1 MGQRA
6 NSGRHASLDDKKR
19 RAEGRQQND
28 PAQREIND
36 RDGMPPVAG
45 AFGAEG
51 EANWAGAV
59 RSATGD
65 RKEVVEEP
73 GRQGQRGDK
82 PSTEE
87 SADDR

>member
-28 PAQREIND
+28 PAVREIND
-36 RDGMPPVAG
+36 RDGMPPTAG
-45 AFGAEG
+45 AFGSEG
-51 EANWAGAV
+51 KANQAGAA

-65 RKEVVEEP
+65 NKEVMEEISPQDQP
-73 GRQGQRGDK
+73 GQG
-82 PSTEE
+82 PPAE
-87 SADDR
+87 S